1 MNINNLISIIIP
13 TYNSGKTIKACLES
27 IRAQSFRD
35 FEVLIIDAVSTD
47 DTLAI
52 VTTFKDSIPLRI
64 TSEKDKGIYDAM
76 NKGIAFS
83 NGKWLY
89 FLGSD
94 DVFFAN
100 DTLQKVSEVMKST
113 DAAII
118 YGNVM
123 SDRFNGIYAGEFNKT
138 KIYNQNICHQSIFF
152 RKEIFEITG
161 EFDLQYKAHADYDH
175 NFKWFLSGKIRHN
188 FMDIIV
194 ANYADG
200 GFSSVNGDPKFAAMK
215 RWKYSIHTSR
225 AINKITKLKILRDEL
240 RRALKQKRTADFF
253 TILFQSPQFLLNL

>member
-1 MNINNLISIIIP
+1 MSNSSLISIVIP
-13 TYNSGKTIKACLES
+13 TYNSGKTIEACLES
-27 IRAQSFRD
+27 IRAQNFRD
-35 FEVLIIDAVSTD
+35 FEVLILDAVSTD
-47 DTLAI
+47 DTLTI
-52 VTTFKDSIPLRI
+52 VNKFKDSIPLRI
-64 TSEKDKGIYDAM
+64 ISEKDKGIYDAM
-76 NKGIAFS
+76 NKGIALS

-94 DVFFAN
+94 DAFFAN
-100 DTLQKVSEVMKST
+100 DTLQQVSEVMKST
-113 DAAII
+113 DAAVI

-152 RKEIFEITG
+152 RKEIFQITG

-175 NFKWFLSGKIRHN
+175 NFKWFLSGKIRHS

-200 GFSSVNGDPKFAAMK
+200 GFSSVTGDAKFAAMK
-215 RWKYSIHTSR
+215 RWKYSVLTSG
-225 AINKITKLKILRDEL
+225 AINKMTKLKILRDEL

-253 TILFQSPQFLLNL
+253 TIFFQSPKFLLNL